1 MRAVWE
7 QVKTD
12 ARETLK
18 KVCKTWGLRWLVWA
32 VASILQEDH
41 IEETLCEQKVISNFA
56 GTGGCFICGVCM
68 YLCVYLKNWIVFATG
83 YMITAIFMYGIKLY
97 LISKTTNEYI
107 IQNLKITLSSE
118 LPVMFMLRQST
129 K

>member
-12 ARETLK
+12 ARETLN
-18 KVCKTWGLRWLVWA
+18 KVCETRGLRWLVWA
-32 VASILQEDH
+32 VAFIPQE
-41 IEETLCEQKVISNFA
+41 TPCEQEKVMPNFA
-56 GTGGCFICGVCM
+56 GTGGCFICGMCV
-68 YLCVYLKNWIVFATG
+68 YLCVYLKNWIVCATG
-83 YMITAIFMYGIKLY
+83 YTITAIFMYVIKLY
-97 LISKTTNEYI
+97 LILKTTNEYI
-107 IQNLKITLSSE
+107 IQDLKIILSSK

>member
-18 KVCKTWGLRWLVWA
+18 KVCKTWALRWLVWA

-41 IEETLCEQKVISNFA
+41 IEETLCEQKVMSNFA
-56 GTGGCFICGVCM
+56 GTGGCFICGMCV
-68 YLCVYLKNWIVFATG
+68 YLCVYLKNWIVCAIG

-97 LISKTTNEYI
+97 LILKTTNEYI

>member
-56 GTGGCFICGVCM
+56 GTGCLLFI
-68 YLCVYLKNWIVFATG
+68 
-83 YMITAIFMYGIKLY
+83 
-97 LISKTTNEYI
+97 
-107 IQNLKITLSSE
+107 
-118 LPVMFMLRQST
+118 LR
-129 K
+129 

>member
-1 MRAVWE
+1 MGFGGI
-7 QVKTD
+7 
-12 ARETLK
+12 
-18 KVCKTWGLRWLVWA
+18 GLGCRP
-32 VASILQEDH
+32 ILQEDH
-41 IEETLCEQKVISNFA
+41 IEETLCEQKVMSNFA
-56 GTGGCFICGVCM
+56 GTGGCFICGMCV
-68 YLCVYLKNWIVFATG
+68 YLCVSEELDCLCYRLHDYCYIYVWNKAF
-83 YMITAIFMYGIKLY
+83 Y